1 MGFYVDVT
9 YQGEFDFYYNME
21 ALINSHVASVLKIKQ
36 NDLTTLPRNS
46 EALDNI
52 AKNNG
57 RLTKQGSAHLGV
69 MGSKNMSTGQIETHS
84 ILDIDGICATISAQ
98 LAQEVLVRAV
108 FYCPK
113 ETGNLAR
120 SGRIEQVNEKECRV
134 VFGGYTEESGY
145 VPYAWFVHEFTWKK
159 HAYPTR
165 AKFLTQA
172 IYEVQK
178 LHGYNWA

>member
-1 MGFYVDVT
+1 VGFYVDVT

-21 ALINSHVASVLKIKQ
+21 ALINNHVASVLKIKQ

-46 EALDNI
+46 EALNNI

-84 ILDIDGICATISAQ
+84 ILDIDGICATMSAQ

-145 VPYAWFVHEFTWKK
+145 VPYAWFVHEFTWKN

>member
-36 NDLTTLPRNS
+36 NDLTTLPRSS

-84 ILDIDGICATISAQ
+84 ILDIDGICATMSAQ
-98 LAQEVLVRAV
+98 LAQEVLIRAV